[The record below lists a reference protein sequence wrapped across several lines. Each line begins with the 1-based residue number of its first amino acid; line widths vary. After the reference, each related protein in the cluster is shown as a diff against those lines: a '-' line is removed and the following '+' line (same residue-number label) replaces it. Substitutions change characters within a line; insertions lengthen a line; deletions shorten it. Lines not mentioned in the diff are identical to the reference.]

1 MCERAPAYARL
12 KSLKVSSQSCSQQEE
27 LRKRRWKRG
36 SKGSIIWRLRHCYRL
51 FQGKVDV
58 FNFEKPPGLLH
69 MRLETSCLVRS
80 ALCSRTLP
88 RSKIDSRHILQ
99 TPELLPGHT
108 WNTPARAEAQ
118 TQRRAPPVAE
128 QSQRRS
134 HVWGNLEANLCNKC
148 T

>member
-1 MCERAPAYARL
+1 MCERAPTYARL
-12 KSLKVSSQSCSQQEE
+12 KSLKVSPQSCSQQEE

-69 MRLETSCLVRS
+69 VCLETSCLVRS

-88 RSKIDSRHILQ
+88 RSKIDSYSPDTWAASGTHMK
-99 TPELLPGHT
+99 HT
-108 WNTPARAEAQ
+108 SAGGGTNPAPRSACCRTVTA
-118 TQRRAPPVAE
+118 TQPCLVE
-128 QSQRRS
+128 SGGKFVQQMYF
-134 HVWGNLEANLCNKC
+134 
-148 T
+148 